1 MKLFGKRRE
10 EEQKTKQDEAAT
22 EIACEHI
29 TLIPSWDKA
38 EDIGHEDRVSQY
50 RCEACGNTFSLAEAQ
65 NLRNTESQRL
75 QRKLAG

>member
-10 EEQKTKQDEAAT
+10 EEANAMQDDAAT

-38 EDIGHEDRVSQY
+38 EDIGHADRVSQY
-50 RCEACGNTFSLAEAQ
+50 RCEGCGNTFTFDEAER
-65 NLRNTESQRL
+65 LRTTEGARL
-75 QRKLAG
+75 QRKLAS